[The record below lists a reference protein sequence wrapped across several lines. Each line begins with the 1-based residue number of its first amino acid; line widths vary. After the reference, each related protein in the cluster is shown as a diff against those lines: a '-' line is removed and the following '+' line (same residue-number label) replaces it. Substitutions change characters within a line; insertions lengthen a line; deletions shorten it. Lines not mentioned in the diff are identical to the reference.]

1 MYRKL
6 LYILFRVLA
15 FVAGYMSADRE
26 IDANSDA
33 LYQGE
38 NTMQKDLLLGNMG
51 MTYEYSNRILP
62 DFPLADSDGKN
73 IFFSQ
78 LMGKENKLVFRIS
91 SNNCSSCI
99 DFTVECLKS
108 VLGII
113 PPDRIVVLVEGNGK
127 RALKAFA
134 TRLDLGL
141 PLYYMAEKTF
151 YDYLDREN
159 VPFFFISNSELR
171 VEDLFIPIKE
181 IPEHAEH
188 YFRAISKKYFL

>member
-6 LYILFRVLA
+6 LYILFCVLA

-113 PPDRIVVLVEGNGK
+113 PLILHGRDNPPVILISHWGITCSIFLFSG
-127 RALKAFA
+127 F
-134 TRLDLGL
+134 L
-141 PLYYMAEKTF
+141 PQKIQYKSF
-151 YDYLDREN
+151 
-159 VPFFFISNSELR
+159 SW
-171 VEDLFIPIKE
+171 
-181 IPEHAEH
+181 
-188 YFRAISKKYFL
+188 